1 MHDYTH
7 ARMHADLG
15 KPAAGGKAPEAFLK
29 PFPVYPESR
38 QIMHVRVALM
48 NGFRFLPSKV
58 FEPWGAERF
67 RLCQTVS
74 KRFIIFCGIIF
85 CGVFLSPA

>member
-1 MHDYTH
+1 MHDYT
-7 ARMHADLG
+7 RMQTWESPPQEG
-15 KPAAGGKAPEAFLK
+15 KRLK

-58 FEPWGAERF
+58 FEPRGAERF
-67 RLCQTVS
+67 RLCQSVS
-74 KRFIIFCGIIF
+74 KRFIIF